1 LKGVAKEKI
10 LCTMSNLRQI
20 KQENQLS
27 ETAVPLDRLT
37 KIYRKIKAE
46 IDTMTQEYDT
56 KLETLKAQQ
65 DEIKFAIKDQMKA
78 LGVTTVKT
86 PFGTVSMRTS
96 TRYSTQDWA
105 SFKEFILEHSV
116 VDLLEKRIA
125 QGNMRTFLEENPG
138 VVPPGL
144 NSVSEFQVVVTKPT

>member
-1 LKGVAKEKI
+1 
-10 LCTMSNLRQI
+10 M
-20 KQENQLS
+20 S

-37 KIYRKIKAE
+37 KIYRKIKTE

-96 TRYSTQDWA
+96 PRYSTQDWA